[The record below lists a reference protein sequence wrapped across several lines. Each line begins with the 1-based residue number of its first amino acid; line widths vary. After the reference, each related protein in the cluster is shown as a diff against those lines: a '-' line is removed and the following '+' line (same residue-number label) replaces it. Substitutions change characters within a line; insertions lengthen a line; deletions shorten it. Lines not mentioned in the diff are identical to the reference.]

1 MDPVRRVDWRTRATE
16 VDLANRE
23 ADIQAGVEA
32 VRAAARI
39 CVDVQRTLVTSDTL
53 EKKDKSPVTVA
64 DFASQAVVCTHLAG
78 ALPGDRVVGEEDA
91 AELRSEENAA
101 LRAAVVERVSSQIE
115 GGATEARVLDA
126 IDLGGAPAQGD
137 RYWTLDPIDG
147 TKGFLRGEQYAVA
160 LGLIENGEVVLGI
173 LGCPNLGQGDG
184 LGALFVGGRE
194 VPARVFA
201 LADDDQ
207 GVPIRVAAPASVAAA
222 RFCESVES
230 GHSDQSQSQEIAR
243 RLGIT
248 TEPYRIDSQC
258 KYAAVSRGDASIYLR
273 LPTRKDYREKIW
285 DHAAGKAV
293 VEAAGGRVTDVDGR
307 DLDFTTGRTLER
319 NRGIIATSGAIH
331 DAVLDAVRATL
342 AS

>member
-1 MDPVRRVDWRTRATE
+1 MAD
-16 VDLANRE
+16 RE
-23 ADIQAGVEA
+23 KELRAGVEA
-32 VRAAARI
+32 VRAAARV
-39 CVDVQRTLVTSDTL
+39 CVEVQAKLVTADTL

-64 DFASQAVVCTHLAG
+64 DFASQAIVCSLLAR

-91 AELRSEENAA
+91 ADLRPDENAA
-101 LRAAVVERVSSQIE
+101 LRAAVVERVSSE
-115 GGATEARVLDA
+115 LGEATPEARVLDA
-126 IDLGGAPAQGD
+126 IDLGGAAAEGD

-160 LGLIENGEVVLGI
+160 LGLIEGGEVTLGI
-173 LGCPNLGQGDG
+173 LGCPNLPFDG
-184 LGALFVGGRE
+184 GRGALFVGGRG
-194 VPARVFA
+194 VTARTFPLVDA
-201 LADDDQ
+201 AST
-207 GVPIRVAAPASVAAA
+207 GSEIRVAEPAGVAQA

-248 TEPYRIDSQC
+248 TEPHRIDSQC

-293 VEAAGGRVTDVDGR
+293 VEAAGGRVSDVDGR
-307 DLDFTTGRTLER
+307 ALDFTHGRTLEH
-319 NRGIIATSGAIH
+319 NRGIIATSGSIH
-331 DAVLDAVRATL
+331 DEVLAAVRATL
-342 AS
+342 G